1 MFEKGIVRLG
11 TRVVSGSED
20 VLGYRAGSGQ
30 TNPAVVVGGQW
41 GVCGPD
47 GFVTS
52 VVKGP
57 AAPVVLRGA
66 E

>member
-1 MFEKGIVRLG
+1 M
-11 TRVVSGSED
+11 VSGSED

-30 TNPAVVVGGQW
+30 TNPAVAVGVQW

-47 GFVTS
+47 GSVTS

>member
-1 MFEKGIVRLG
+1 M
-11 TRVVSGSED
+11 VSGSED

-47 GFVTS
+47 GSVTS
-52 VVKGP
+52 VVNCVIGEWFLDGGKKG
-57 AAPVVLRGA
+57 